1 MASKSIYVA
10 LIAAVVIA
18 AGSVLFF
25 SNGAESDPPEKNIAQ
40 QGGPATPPP
49 AAQPADSVKGVL
61 SKLPDGAPPPHVQ
74 PSPEAN
80 TSFESVKE
88 CFFRADRR
96 QALQTA
102 LVQCE
107 SLKDIEDVR
116 AQYEMCSVET
126 PKLQRELAELAQ
138 NDACPA
144 SEGKAAERYFSE
156 TREAAIAGVADAQ
169 LCFVES
175 QFGDVPFDD
184 EDAAEYDRLA
194 PGFVEQAFKRGDWRV
209 AALLLRNAATSHT
222 GFLHRISDNSLQ
234 TRLRMNRLLRLGA
247 EGKLARILDSEAQLF
262 QAASQDETAPV
273 LTPSQALEADRWASD
288 VYTSYFQRSPRL
300 EKLPSICGP

>member
-1 MASKSIYVA
+1 MASKSAFVA
-10 LIAAVVIA
+10 LIAAVVVA
-18 AGSVLFF
+18 AGSILFFF
-25 SNGAESDPPEKNIAQ
+25 SNGAESDLTEENITQ

-61 SKLPDGAPPPHVQ
+61 SKLPDGTPPPHLQ
-74 PSPEAN
+74 PSPEA
-80 TSFESVKE
+80 TTRFESTKE

-96 QALQTA
+96 QAIQTA

-116 AQYEMCSVET
+116 AQYEMCSAET
-126 PKLQRELAELAQ
+126 PILQRELAELAP
-138 NDACPA
+138 NDSCTG
-144 SEGKAAERYFSE
+144 SEGEASERYFSA
-156 TREAAIAGVADAQ
+156 TREAAIAGIADAQ
-169 LCFVES
+169 LCFLES
-175 QFGDVPFDD
+175 QFGDVPFDN

-209 AALLLRNAATSHT
+209 AALLLRNTASHT
-222 GFLHRISDNSLQ
+222 GFQHRISDNSLQ

-247 EGKLARILDSEAQLF
+247 EGELARILDTEAQQF
-262 QAASQDETAPV
+262 QTASRDEMAPV
-273 LTPSQALEADRWASD
+273 ITPSEALEADRWASE

-300 EKLPSICGP
+300 EELPSICGP